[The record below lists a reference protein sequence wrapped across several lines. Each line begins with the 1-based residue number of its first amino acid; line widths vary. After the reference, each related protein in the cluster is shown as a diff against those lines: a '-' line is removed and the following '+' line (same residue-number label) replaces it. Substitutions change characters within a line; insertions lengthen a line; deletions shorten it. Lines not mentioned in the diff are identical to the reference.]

1 MQSRPVSTYRGPV
14 RFSNW
19 GAGTGSLTRGLLRAG
34 CRPERIIALEREPR
48 LVTVLRKKF
57 PAITVLEGD
66 ATRIGEHLANHAEQL
81 CAVVSSLPIK
91 WFSTSEQYA
100 VVRPCLDRLGPG
112 GSFIQLTNAFSSPLS
127 EAQLGIVG
135 REVGRVWLNLLP
147 AQIWCYFEGS
157 RAGNSLQGGMSRA
170 VRMPRYRTIWISD
183 VHLGTR
189 GCKAEFLL
197 DFLRHNDAAHDL
209 PRRRH
214 HRRLAPEEI
223 LVLAAGAQRRHPEG
237 SAQGPQGDAG
247 HLRPRQSRRVAARA
261 TRGCNSAASR

>member
-1 MQSRPVSTYRGPV
+1 MITKAGDRVATDASVFFGLWLQKPLRIAAANPSGARLADAIASCVDLSRPGPV
-14 RFSNW
+14 LEL
-19 GAGTGSLTRGLLRAG
+19 GAGTGSLTQGLLRAG
-34 CRPERIIALEREPR
+34 CRPERIIALESESR

-66 ATRIGEHLANHAEQL
+66 ATRIGEHLAHHAEQV

-147 AQIWCYFEGS
+147 AQIWCYFQVS
-157 RAGNSLQGGMSRA
+157 RSDNLG
-170 VRMPRYRTIWISD
+170 RT
-183 VHLGTR
+183 
-189 GCKAEFLL
+189 A
-197 DFLRHNDAAHDL
+197 
-209 PRRRH
+209 
-214 HRRLAPEEI
+214 
-223 LVLAAGAQRRHPEG
+223 
-237 SAQGPQGDAG
+237 
-247 HLRPRQSRRVAARA
+247 
-261 TRGCNSAASR
+261 